1 MGCQLCS
8 KNSEIKLENIPIYE
22 NKFSTQRN
30 LNYLFLQQTTINKVL
45 KLNEQNTTADSKI
58 SSLQIIS
65 PSNIIKNENINYLEY
80 MRESMFNEINL
91 IRLNPQLIEKRIE
104 KYFPF
109 ITTLPKESFIQVDIN
124 NKIKLN
130 KGNYAFESCKL
141 VLSKKKPL
149 KPFLLRNELTFP
161 FPENTKNYIIKS
173 KYKEYIKES
182 YLTSTLNNF
191 KKNVFEKNIEIVNFH
206 YDIMNSNT
214 ELSVLLQIVDDTNFM
229 FHRRNNILNK
239 NSKYI
244 GINIG
249 KIENGLYCYYLLFGK
264 DISKNN

>member
-141 VLSKKKPL
+141 VL
-149 KPFLLRNELTFP
+149 
-161 FPENTKNYIIKS
+161 
-173 KYKEYIKES
+173 
-182 YLTSTLNNF
+182 
-191 KKNVFEKNIEIVNFH
+191 
-206 YDIMNSNT
+206 
-214 ELSVLLQIVDDTNFM
+214 
-229 FHRRNNILNK
+229 
-239 NSKYI
+239 
-244 GINIG
+244 
-249 KIENGLYCYYLLFGK
+249 
-264 DISKNN
+264 